1 MRERRKEVESA
12 MKKIATRQTLLY
24 SLTVVFAALA
34 VFFGVS
40 WQRAARDRDY
50 YRYTCGGKEFLDG
63 FSRLGLFEL
72 RQGVWNGEYPMEDFW
87 QCREYI
93 DGILNSILTWEAPLS
108 PLPGY
113 SQTIYDGSS
122 LPSEEEAF
130 FVHWALLDSLAFQRL
145 WDNAQK
151 DSSFRKDSSLV
162 FPKGSR
168 EAGILEAL
176 SCHFRAYDRCW
187 QSARKKTTEWFG
199 SDSHPKWTE
208 RLLTQLISELSTLRE
223 EKEFQESSSI
233 LRDYVRDYL

>member
-24 SLTVVFAALA
+24 SLTAVFAALA

-93 DGILNSILTWEAPLS
+93 DGILNSILTWEVPF
-108 PLPGY
+108 P
-113 SQTIYDGSS
+113 
-122 LPSEEEAF
+122 PS
-130 FVHWALLDSLAFQRL
+130 RL
-145 WDNAQK
+145 
-151 DSSFRKDSSLV
+151 
-162 FPKGSR
+162 FPNH
-168 EAGILEAL
+168 L
-176 SCHFRAYDRCW
+176 
-187 QSARKKTTEWFG
+187 
-199 SDSHPKWTE
+199 
-208 RLLTQLISELSTLRE
+208 
-223 EKEFQESSSI
+223 
-233 LRDYVRDYL
+233 